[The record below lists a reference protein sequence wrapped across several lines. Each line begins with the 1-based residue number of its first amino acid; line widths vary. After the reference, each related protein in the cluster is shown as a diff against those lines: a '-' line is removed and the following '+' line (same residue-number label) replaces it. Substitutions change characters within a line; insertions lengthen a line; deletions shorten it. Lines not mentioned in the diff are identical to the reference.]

1 MISRKAVVFWPLL
14 SLLVF
19 TDCTTKRLAEDYL
32 GARGSHAV
40 LGDVVQLTLA
50 YNPGA
55 ATGITIGDWSRPVF
69 TVLAI
74 TVLIILGTM
83 YRRAGATDRWL
94 ALGLALIAG
103 GAIGNLMDRIRSERG
118 VVDFIDIGLGPA
130 RFWIFNV
137 ADVGV
142 VIGAVMLGIIL
153 WRRDRDVSAVAGSI

>member
-1 MISRKAVVFWPLL
+1 MISRKACVFWPLL

-32 GARGSHAV
+32 GANGPHSV

-69 TVLAI
+69 SVLAI
-74 TVLIILGTM
+74 TVLAILGSM
-83 YRRAGATDRWL
+83 YQRASAHDRWL

-103 GAIGNLMDRIRSERG
+103 ASPHIRRRGRICRTGSSSVCSNGRS
-118 VVDFIDIGLGPA
+118 
-130 RFWIFNV
+130 
-137 ADVGV
+137 
-142 VIGAVMLGIIL
+142 
-153 WRRDRDVSAVAGSI
+153 S